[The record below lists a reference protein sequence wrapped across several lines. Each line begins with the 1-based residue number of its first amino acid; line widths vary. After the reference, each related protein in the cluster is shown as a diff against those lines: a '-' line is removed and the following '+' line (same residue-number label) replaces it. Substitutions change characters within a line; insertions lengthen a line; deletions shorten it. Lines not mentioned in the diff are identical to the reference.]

1 MKMTLRDIE
10 AEVNDTMNKFLNS
23 TIEVSASD
31 LNLDYRAG
39 YGLYIDADYAGAIIV
54 EKSRKASLEYY
65 GGFEY
70 INRDLVSEIGDYTI
84 YYADE
89 ESDSCRVR
97 DAIAS
102 YDEKCDNSLDN

>member
-39 YGLYIDADYAGAIIV
+39 YRLYIDADYAAQL
-54 EKSRKASLEYY
+54 SLKNHERPPSN
-65 GGFEY
+65 
-70 INRDLVSEIGDYTI
+70 ITVVSNISIGI
-84 YYADE
+84 
-89 ESDSCRVR
+89 
-97 DAIAS
+97 
-102 YDEKCDNSLDN
+102 

>member
-39 YGLYIDADYAGAIIV
+39 YRL
-54 EKSRKASLEYY
+54 
-65 GGFEY
+65 
-70 INRDLVSEIGDYTI
+70 
-84 YYADE
+84 
-89 ESDSCRVR
+89 
-97 DAIAS
+97 
-102 YDEKCDNSLDN
+102 